1 METVIN
7 TLGRAPIIPDFD
19 VDKDSDRIEIAKDG
33 LFSKKGIVLSSHRL
47 HWVAKS
53 KK

>member
-19 VDKDSDRIEIAKDG
+19 VVKDSNIIKAVKDK
-33 LFSKKGIVLSSHRL
+33 LFTKEGIVLSSHRL
-47 HWVAKS
+47 HWVARK
-53 KK
+53 